1 MMLIN
6 IGGSRGG
13 HFRHAN
19 VEMAFAYWKCSEN
32 GKNDMKSKKK
42 KKVFWRSTSFDHLP
56 PCGLGD
62 YIHH

>member
-19 VEMAFAYWKCSEN
+19 VEMMCICL
-32 GKNDMKSKKK
+32 G
-42 KKVFWRSTSFDHLP
+42 VHLP
-56 PCGLGD
+56 RIWTGNALKMGKMT
-62 YIHH
+62 